1 MITPCFTC
9 MDYIHD
15 LSHKDICQT
24 YDVIYHLVW
33 EMENEISKE
42 DMHHLEMVL
51 GLFEDMRDKLES
63 SED

>member
-1 MITPCFTC
+1 MIKSRLAI